1 MRSTNRKFS
10 FGGTGGGLA
19 PKLSTASNTHFKEV
33 TAQYNQIGFTE
44 EERHAARVKAGLV
57 PGAGAGAGTGIQM
70 GQVPAGPEAGEVAPE
85 NDSGE
90 TQYQVVMQGKT
101 ML

>member
-1 MRSTNRKFS
+1 
-10 FGGTGGGLA
+10 LA

-57 PGAGAGAGTGIQM
+57 PGAGAVAGAGSQV
-70 GQVPAGPEAGEVAPE
+70 GQAAAGLEAEEVAQE

-101 ML
+101 TL